1 MMPKMLD
8 IKLLKLMAGV
18 AMLIF
23 AAMIMISLS
32 SCSTPLI
39 KFQATADKG
48 EIPECYYARYHAH
61 EGDYST
67 AAKYADACMKISR
80 ESGCAKTM
88 KEHPDLYKD
97 FNDCWKT
104 RE

>member
-1 MMPKMLD
+1 MMPD
-8 IKLLKLMAGV
+8 IKLLKLLAGV
-18 AMLIF
+18 AMLIL
-23 AAMIMISLS
+23 AVLIMILFS

-39 KFQATADKG
+39 KFQATAEKN
-48 EIPECYYARYHAH
+48 EIPECFYARYHSH
-61 EGDYST
+61 EGDFST

-80 ESGCAKTM
+80 EAGCAKTI
-88 KEHPDLYKD
+88 KEYPDLYKD

>member
-1 MMPKMLD
+1 MLPD
-8 IKLLKLMAGV
+8 IKSLKLMACV
-18 AMLIF
+18 AMLIL
-23 AAMIMISLS
+23 AAMIMISFS

-39 KFQATADKG
+39 KFQASAEKN

-61 EGDYST
+61 EGDYVT

-80 ESGCAKTM
+80 ESGCASTIEKY
-88 KEHPDLYKD
+88 PNLYKD

>member
-1 MMPKMLD
+1 MLPD
-8 IKLLKLMAGV
+8 TRLIKLLAGV
-18 AMLIF
+18 AMLIL
-23 AAMIMISLS
+23 AAIIMISFT

-39 KFQATADKG
+39 KFQATAEDN
-48 EIPECYYARYHAH
+48 EIPECFYSRYHAH
-61 EGDYST
+61 EGDFST

-80 ESGCAKTM
+80 EAGCAATI
-88 KEHPDLYKD
+88 ERYPNLYKD

>member
-1 MMPKMLD
+1 MIPD
-8 IKLLKLMAGV
+8 IRLLKLLACALPLSLV
-18 AMLIF
+18 V
-23 AAMIMISLS
+23 MIIISFS

-39 KFQATADKG
+39 KFQAKAEDN
-48 EIPECYYARYHAH
+48 EIPECFYSRYHAH
-61 EGDYST
+61 EGDFST

-80 ESGCAKTM
+80 EAGCAATI
-88 KEHPDLYKD
+88 ERYPNLYKD